1 MAKTSLYMRAYRAA
15 KGGAALATVAP
26 ADMSESQLIAAVQGT
41 RNQMDEVAERL
52 NQLSYRIDEARMSPR
67 EGRTERVDS
76 AQRAYNEGSEL
87 YNQLRDRL
95 SALED
100 EQIRRRQ
107 ASQPRAQRTF
117 VNSYGEATRRNI
129 TSQSY
134 ESAQRR
140 LNRRIESWM
149 RGR

>member
-1 MAKTSLYMRAYRAA
+1 MAKSKAYMASYRAA
-15 KGGAALATVAP
+15 KGVNDSATRTP
-26 ADMSESQLIAAVQGT
+26 ADLSEGQLSSAIQMT
-41 RNQMDEVAERL
+41 RSQMDEVGERL
-52 NQLSYRIDEARMSPR
+52 NQLSYRFDEARMSPR
-67 EGRTERVDS
+67 EGRTERVES
-76 AQRAYNEGSEL
+76 AQRAYNEGSGL

-95 SALED
+95 GALED

-107 ASQPRAQRTF
+107 AIRPTSRRTF

-140 LNRRIESWM
+140 LNQRIDSWM

>member
-1 MAKTSLYMRAYRAA
+1 M
-15 KGGAALATVAP
+15 GGRGSSSMTGRGATVSLAS
-26 ADMSESQLIAAVQGT
+26 MSDTQVAGAIATMRSQMI
-41 RNQMDEVAERL
+41 EVGERL
-52 NQLSYRIDEARMSPR
+52 NQLSYQIDEARMSPR
-67 EGRTERVDS
+67 EGRTERVES

-95 SALED
+95 DTLED

-107 ASQPRAQRTF
+107 ASQPTSRRMF

-140 LNRRIESWM
+140 LNQRIDSWM

>member
-1 MAKTSLYMRAYRAA
+1 MSGRDAAATSPAMSDVQLT
-15 KGGAALATVAP
+15 GAIQT
-26 ADMSESQLIAAVQGT
+26 T
-41 RNQMDEVAERL
+41 RQQMDDVGERL
-52 NQLSYRIDEARMSPR
+52 DQLSFLIDEARMSPR
-67 EGRTERVDS
+67 EGRTERVES

-87 YNQLRDRL
+87 YNRLRDRL
-95 SALED
+95 GALED
-100 EQIRRRQ
+100 EQSRRRQ
-107 ASQPRAQRTF
+107 ARQTAPRRTF

-140 LNRRIESWM
+140 LNQRIESWM

>member
-1 MAKTSLYMRAYRAA
+1 MSAGRGDSLTVSLDPTRMSD
-15 KGGAALATVAP
+15 GQVSGAIQATR
-26 ADMSESQLIAAVQGT
+26 S
-41 RNQMDEVAERL
+41 QMDEVAERL
-52 NQLSYRIDEARMSPR
+52 NQLSYQIGEARMSPR
-67 EGRTERVDS
+67 EGRAERVDS

-87 YNQLRDRL
+87 FNQLRDRL

-100 EQIRRRQ
+100 EQIRRRR
-107 ASQPRAQRTF
+107 ASQPATQRTF

-140 LNRRIESWM
+140 LNQRVESWM

>member
-1 MAKTSLYMRAYRAA
+1 MAAS
-15 KGGAALATVAP
+15 AP
-26 ADMSESQLIAAVQGT
+26 ASMSDSQVAGAISAT
-41 RNQMDEVAERL
+41 RSQMDMVGERL
-52 NQLSYRIDEARMSPR
+52 NQLSYRIDEARMSSR
-67 EGRTERVDS
+67 EGRAERVES

-95 SALED
+95 GALED
-100 EQIRRRQ
+100 EQARRRQ
-107 ASQPRAQRTF
+107 ASQPTSRRTF
-117 VNSYGEATRRNI
+117 VNSYGEATRRTI

-140 LNRRIESWM
+140 LNQRIESWM

>member
-1 MAKTSLYMRAYRAA
+1 MSS
-15 KGGAALATVAP
+15 GGAALAASAP
-26 ADMSESQLIAAVQGT
+26 ASMSDSQVTSAISAT
-41 RNQMDEVAERL
+41 RSQMDMVGERL
-52 NQLSYRIDEARMSPR
+52 NQLSYRIDEVRMSPR
-67 EGRTERVDS
+67 EGRAERVES

-95 SALED
+95 GALED
-100 EQIRRRQ
+100 EQIRRRR
-107 ASQPRAQRTF
+107 ASQPATQRTF

-140 LNRRIESWM
+140 LSQRIESWM

>member
-1 MAKTSLYMRAYRAA
+1 MAKSKSYMAAYRNARG
-15 KGGAALATVAP
+15 GGAEATGEP
-26 ADMSESQLIAAVQGT
+26 ADMSESQLSSAIQT
-41 RNQMDEVAERL
+41 THSQMDEVGERL
-52 NQLSYRIDEARMSPR
+52 TQLSYHIDEARMSPR
-67 EGRTERVDS
+67 EGRTERIES

-95 SALED
+95 GALED
-100 EQIRRRQ
+100 EQNRRRQ
-107 ASQPRAQRTF
+107 AIQATSRRTF

-140 LNRRIESWM
+140 LSQRIESWM

>member
-1 MAKTSLYMRAYRAA
+1 MSDQQVT
-15 KGGAALATVAP
+15 GAITATR
-26 ADMSESQLIAAVQGT
+26 S
-41 RNQMDEVAERL
+41 QMDEVGRRL

-67 EGRTERVDS
+67 EGRTERVES
-76 AQRAYNEGSEL
+76 AQKAYNEGSEL

-95 SALED
+95 GGLED

-107 ASQPRAQRTF
+107 ARQTSSRRTF

-140 LNRRIESWM
+140 LNQRIESWM

>member
-1 MAKTSLYMRAYRAA
+1 MGGRGTSSMSASGR
-15 KGGAALATVAP
+15 GITTSAP
-26 ADMSESQLIAAVQGT
+26 NGLTDSQLSGAIQAA
-41 RNQMDEVAERL
+41 RSQMDEVAERL
-52 NQLSYRIDEARMSPR
+52 NQLSYRIDEARMSQR
-67 EGRTERVDS
+67 EGRTERVES

-95 SALED
+95 GALED
-100 EQIRRRQ
+100 EQLRRRQ
-107 ASQPRAQRTF
+107 ASQSASSRTF

-140 LNRRIESWM
+140 LNQRVESWM

>member
-1 MAKTSLYMRAYRAA
+1 MGGRGSSSMSSGGVASTAIAPTSMSDQQVA
-15 KGGAALATVAP
+15 GAIST
-26 ADMSESQLIAAVQGT
+26 T
-41 RNQMDEVAERL
+41 RSQMDEVGERL
-52 NQLSYRIDEARMSPR
+52 NQLSYRLDEARMSSR
-67 EGRTERVDS
+67 AGRTERVES

-100 EQIRRRQ
+100 EQNRRRQ
-107 ASQPRAQRTF
+107 ESQPASRRAF

-140 LNRRIESWM
+140 LNQRVESWM

>member
-1 MAKTSLYMRAYRAA
+1 MGGRGSSSMSAGRDASLTIS
-15 KGGAALATVAP
+15 LDP
-26 ADMSESQLIAAVQGT
+26 ARMGDGQLSAAVSQT
-41 RNQMDEVAERL
+41 REQLSDVGNRMEELAERI
-52 NQLSYRIDEARMSPR
+52 REARRSPR
-67 EGRTERVDS
+67 EGRSERIGA
-76 AQRAYNEGSEL
+76 AQRAYGEGSDL
-87 YNQLRDRL
+87 YDQLRDRL

>member
-1 MAKTSLYMRAYRAA
+1 M
-15 KGGAALATVAP
+15 GGRGSSSMSSGGTALAASAP
-26 ADMSESQLIAAVQGT
+26 ASMSDSQVTGAISAT
-41 RNQMDEVAERL
+41 RSQMDMVGERL

-67 EGRTERVDS
+67 EGRAERVES

-95 SALED
+95 GALED
-100 EQIRRRQ
+100 EQIRRRR
-107 ASQPRAQRTF
+107 ASQPATQRTF

-140 LNRRIESWM
+140 LSQRIESWM